1 MFQVLDRSTVLLL
14 TSTQCCLRHQN
25 SVTARH
31 NNNNNNSNNQLSEV
45 PHVARGILEILEKKI
60 LILEKI
66 II

>member
-31 NNNNNNSNNQLSEV
+31 NNNNDNSNNKLS
-45 PHVARGILEILEKKI
+45 VARGIFKILEKNI